1 MYNPATRGVTPP
13 LPNQVHAAPDRINQ
27 KATPEK
33 NKTSCL
39 LVYRQP
45 SRVSALV
52 LTCSGHNAPCTSGK
66 ETTLSA
72 IRIEMS
78 SGTGFKYF
86 QPWLRGKEEL
96 LLTVVNEDL
105 GWRSPGFVVSRAS
118 SYSSTSSC
126 NSSDAS
132 PSSSSPSLASQ
143 SSSPLAGEPLGLQD
157 TQSHTKTK
165 PHHAREPSS
174 EEHLLPASPSERE
187 IAVPEVNCT
196 LFLLAGYVKYGRPYA
211 WIRSN
216 HERLVNI
223 GGTDSMIKD
232 TPMKLKSITDWQT
245 QGIRVWDVISE
256 LVCLCTVP
264 SPSNPFALDMRYIKS
279 LPLPDRFL
287 VTGGLLNFL
296 EMYVVYGNRDE
307 LHYDKVVEEVKPL
320 RRLHVQSL
328 LELQQH
334 RENTRIASSPT
345 VQDSSGEE

>member
-1 MYNPATRGVTPP
+1 
-13 LPNQVHAAPDRINQ
+13 
-27 KATPEK
+27 
-33 NKTSCL
+33 
-39 LVYRQP
+39 
-45 SRVSALV
+45 
-52 LTCSGHNAPCTSGK
+52 
-66 ETTLSA
+66 
-72 IRIEMS
+72 MS
-78 SGTGFKYF
+78 SGSKREREQRRKLHHFLSDLALLGSLQGFKYF

-118 SYSSTSSC
+118 SHSSTSSC
-126 NSSDAS
+126 NSSDVS
-132 PSSSSPSLASQ
+132 PSSSSPSLDSR
-143 SSSPLAGEPLGLQD
+143 SSSPLPGEPASPRD
-157 TQSHTKTK
+157 PPSHTPTRTQ
-165 PHHAREPSS
+165 PQIVSDPSR

-223 GGTDSMIKD
+223 GGTDSMVKD
-232 TPMKLKSITDWQT
+232 TPMKLKSIADWQT
-245 QGIRVWDVISE
+245 RGIRVWDVISE

-287 VTGGLLNFL
+287 VTGALLNFL
-296 EMYVVYGNRDE
+296 EMYVIYGNRDE

-320 RRLHVQSL
+320 RRLHVQFL
-328 LELQQH
+328 LELQRH
-334 RENTRIASSPT
+334 RESAGSAGSPT
-345 VQDSSGEE
+345 VRDSSGE